1 METEATATAHESAP
15 HDPSAAASHDATATD
30 TTPTGDPE
38 VETGDVDFHAELVAA
53 QALAS
58 ERLNELAYAR
68 AEIDNVRKRA
78 MRSADERLIS
88 HRKALLA
95 KFLPVLDNLQRALAF
110 DDSEGL
116 RGGLGA
122 TLRSF
127 ENLLVGESVVAI
139 ETLGKPFDPHVAEA
153 IATRETTEHD
163 DDIVVEDVQR
173 GYRLGED
180 LLRPAMVI
188 VAKRTDS

>member
-1 METEATATAHESAP
+1 METEATATQEGAAP
-15 HDPSAAASHDATATD
+15 VDSAASAGHGEA
-30 TTPTGDPE
+30 PYPE
-38 VETGDVDFHAELVAA
+38 TQLRAELAAA

-78 MRSADERLIS
+78 MRSAEERLIS
-88 HRKALLA
+88 NRKALLG

-116 RGGLGA
+116 RGGLDA
-122 TLRSF
+122 TVRSF
-127 ENLLVGESVVAI
+127 ENLLVGETVVAI
-139 ETLGKPFDPHVAEA
+139 DTLGKPFDPHVAEA

-163 DDIVVEDVQR
+163 DDVVVEDVQR
-173 GYRLGED
+173 GYRLGDE

-188 VAKRTDS
+188 VAKRSGS

>member
-1 METEATATAHESAP
+1 METEN
-15 HDPSAAASHDATATD
+15 SAAAVDIDASPDAVAFDAPQATD
-30 TTPTGDPE
+30 LAG
-38 VETGDVDFHAELVAA
+38 ELAA
-53 QALAS
+53 ARALAA

-78 MRSADERLIS
+78 TRAADDRLAHI
-88 HRKALLA
+88 RKSLLA

-122 TLRSF
+122 TLRGF
-127 ENLLVGESVVAI
+127 EGILASESIVAI
-139 ETLGKPFDPHVAEA
+139 DTVGKPFDPHVAEA
-153 IATRETTEHD
+153 ISTRETGDFD
-163 DDIVVEDVQR
+163 DDVVVEEVQR
-173 GYRLGED
+173 GYRLGDE

-188 VAKRTDS
+188 VAKRTGS